1 MPFVVVTTPVF
12 RDAQSDVNTVI
23 TAVAQQYDNVTV
35 LDWAQIAMN
44 RGVLSNDRVHLS
56 KTGRSVFAAAVA
68 RAFGFAPPATGAC
81 LPSVFRNDS
90 SAAPGVMPETT
101 IAGTTTETTI
111 AAAPPGAATSVPA
124 ASTTTAPATAPT
136 TLPTAVSTTLP

>member
-1 MPFVVVTTPVF
+1 MPFVVVTTPLF

-35 LDWAQIAMN
+35 LDWAQIAKN
-44 RGVLSNDRVHLS
+44 KGVLNHDRVHLS
-56 KTGRSVFAAAVA
+56 KVGRSVFAAAVA

-90 SAAPGVMPETT
+90 SAAPGVMPDLTV
-101 IAGTTTETTI
+101 AGAITETTI
-111 AAAPPGAATSVPA
+111 VGAAPGAVTSVPA
-124 ASTTTAPATAPT
+124 AVTTTVPTTTASTAAVT
-136 TLPTAVSTTLP
+136 TTVP